1 MAAKNGQKGKQM
13 SLFNALK
20 ASLQEAVMIER
31 GELEAG
37 RITRYSD
44 AEVKKIKES
53 RDLAELTQ

>member
-20 ASLQEAVMIER
+20 ASLQEVMIER
-31 GELEAG
+31 GELKAG
-37 RITRYSD
+37 RVTRYSD

-53 RDLAELTQ
+53 RDLADLTQ